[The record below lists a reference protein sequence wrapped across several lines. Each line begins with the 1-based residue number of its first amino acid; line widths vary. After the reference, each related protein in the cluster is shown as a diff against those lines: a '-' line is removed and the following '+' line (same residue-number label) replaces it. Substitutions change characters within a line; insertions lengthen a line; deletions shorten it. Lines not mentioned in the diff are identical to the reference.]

1 MIRKVIEITDVDEFV
16 VYLKT
21 KIKMDSESRGSIIRE
36 LREMKKKGQVFFEE
50 NYKGQHKVRIFNKYN
65 VKYRISWRCTIS
77 VNVKLWDYIK
87 NNSKDK
93 FDGTAKIS
101 FSITS
106 LLKIFNIKD
115 TEENRIRM
123 EKDIEEI
130 CSHTDLI
137 VGDYQRSFVRLVDSY
152 SKEINGENFTI
163 YLPWDR
169 QRMINFS
176 KKNKIIE

>member
-50 NYKGQHKVRIFNKYN
+50 NYKGQHKVRIFNKY
-65 VKYRISWRCTIS
+65 
-77 VNVKLWDYIK
+77 NVKLWDYIK

>member
-16 VYLKT
+16 IYLKT
-21 KIKMDSESRGSIIRE
+21 KIKMDSEFRDSIIRE

-50 NYKGQHKVRIFNKYN
+50 NYKGQHKIRIFNKY
-65 VKYRISWRCTIS
+65 
-77 VNVKLWDYIK
+77 NVKLWDYIK

>member
-21 KIKMDSESRGSIIRE
+21 KIKMDSESRDSIIRE
-36 LREMKKKGQVFFEE
+36 LREMKKKGRVFFEE
-50 NYKGQHKVRIFNKYN
+50 NYKGENKVRICNRYN
-65 VKYRISWRCTIS
+65 LE
-77 VNVKLWDYIK
+77 LWDYIEK
-87 NNSKDK
+87 NSKDK

>member
-1 MIRKVIEITDVDEFV
+1 MLKKVIEIADIGEFV
-16 VYLKT
+16 SYLKT
-21 KIKMDSESRGSIIRE
+21 KFKMDTYSQKSIANEIS
-36 LREMKKKGQVFFEE
+36 EMKKNGQVFFEE
-50 NYKGQHKVRIFNKYN
+50 NYKGQHKIRIFNKY
-65 VKYRISWRCTIS
+65 
-77 VNVKLWDYIK
+77 NVKLWDYIK